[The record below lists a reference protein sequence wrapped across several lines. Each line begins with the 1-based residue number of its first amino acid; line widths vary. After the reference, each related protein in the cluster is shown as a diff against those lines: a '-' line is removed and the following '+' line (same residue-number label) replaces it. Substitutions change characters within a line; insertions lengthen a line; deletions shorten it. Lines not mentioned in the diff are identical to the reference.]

1 MAPIFGYGVARW
13 QVPSSFVG
21 DLCEESTASQ
31 ALNGVAVYNSGS
43 TALVPVVQRESLK
56 LPRARRITEIVVNAK
71 EPRALRIVKLAE
83 KAMIN
88 AAFTE
93 NAEAIRTSPYDVA
106 KIQLCRGPSLQTTVS
121 KIRLDS

>member
-1 MAPIFGYGVARW
+1 MAPIFGYGDARW

-43 TALVPVVQRESLK
+43 TALVPVVQRESPK

-88 AAFTE
+88 TAFTE
-93 NAEAIRTSPYDVA
+93 NAEAIIWR
-106 KIQLCRGPSLQTTVS
+106 
-121 KIRLDS
+121 

>member
-1 MAPIFGYGVARW
+1 MAPIFGYGDAHW

-31 ALNGVAVYNSGS
+31 PWNGFAVYNSGS
-43 TALVPVVQRESLK
+43 TALVPVVQCEGLK

-93 NAEAIRTSPYDVA
+93 NAEAIIWR
-106 KIQLCRGPSLQTTVS
+106 
-121 KIRLDS
+121 

>member
-1 MAPIFGYGVARW
+1 MAQIFGYGDAHW

-31 ALNGVAVYNSGS
+31 PWNGFAVYNSGS
-43 TALVPVVQRESLK
+43 TALVPVVRCEGLK
-56 LPRARRITEIVVNAK
+56 LPRARRITEIVVSAK

-93 NAEAIRTSPYDVA
+93 NAEAI
-106 KIQLCRGPSLQTTVS
+106 IWH
-121 KIRLDS
+121 